1 MASVTKA
8 FTSALTGIAIQEG
21 YIDGVDTPIHTF
33 FPDYADRFD
42 SLKREITVEH
52 LLTMSSGLD
61 WNGMEIPVSSRNQE
75 NDLIQ
80 LFIVED
86 PIGYILDKPVVAVPG
101 TRWYYSCG
109 DVNLLGEI
117 IKRATGMRMDVYAE
131 SLLFEPLGI
140 NNVEWSFIQSEIIQA
155 SGSHYMTPRD
165 LAKFGYLFL
174 DEGRWRDQQ
183 VIPAKWVEKTMKE
196 YISYDIPGWN
206 EAYGS
211 RYGYQWWLR
220 KFTTDGTTVDV
231 VLRSGW
237 GCQKIILFPDHGM
250 MVVMTGGYYIDD
262 EPINEIIL
270 EYIIPSLNLE
280 RS

>member
-1 MASVTKA
+1 
-8 FTSALTGIAIQEG
+8 
-21 YIDGVDTPIHTF
+21 
-33 FPDYADRFD
+33 
-42 SLKREITVEH
+42 
-52 LLTMSSGLD
+52 
-61 WNGMEIPVSSRNQE
+61 
-75 NDLIQ
+75 
-80 LFIVED
+80 
-86 PIGYILDKPVVAVPG
+86 
-101 TRWYYSCG
+101 
-109 DVNLLGEI
+109 
-117 IKRATGMRMDVYAE
+117 
-131 SLLFEPLGI
+131 
-140 NNVEWSFIQSEIIQA
+140 
-155 SGSHYMTPRD
+155 MTPRD